1 MKKAFVF
8 DFDDTLAT
16 TDCRV
21 LVRGDRYLDRGGS
34 ICTLRSKRLCVRKL
48 TPAEFNTDV
57 LADGEEYDFS
67 EFRSAEFIRSA
78 NPTFLIHLAKEVHDS
93 GFAVYVLTARADKV
107 SWEIAEWLCGFG
119 VKPVKVHAVGSD
131 DSKVNIA
138 EEKQKVLQTLKQ
150 LFDVV
155 YFYDDDQHNVDLA
168 GQVGVKTYLV

>member
-16 TDCRV
+16 TDCKV
-21 LVRGDRYLDRGGS
+21 VVRRPRPATS
-34 ICTLRSKRLCVRKL
+34 SSWPVRWL
-48 TPAEFNTDV
+48 TPAQFNTDT
-57 LADGEEYDFS
+57 LAEGEVYDFS

-78 NPTFLIHLAKEVHDS
+78 NPTFLMALAQEVHDEGHS
-93 GFAVYVLTARADKV
+93 VYVLTARADNV
-107 SWEIAEWLCGFG
+107 ADAITDWLCGFD
-119 VKPVKVHAVGSD
+119 VKPVRVFGVGSD
-131 DSKVNIA
+131 DEKVDIPA
-138 EEKQKVLQTLKQ
+138 EKQKVLRTLNQ

>member
-21 LVRGDRYLDRGGS
+21 IVRNPIRRPESSQRRG
-34 ICTLRSKRLCVRKL
+34 LPVRKL
-48 TPAEFNTDV
+48 TPAEFNTDI
-57 LADGEEYDFS
+57 LASYEEYDFS

-78 NPTFLIHLAKEVHDS
+78 NPTFLMALAQEVHNE
-93 GFAVYVLTARADKV
+93 GHAVYVLTARSDNVADA
-107 SWEIAEWLCGFG
+107 IADWLCGFD
-119 VKPVKVHAVGSD
+119 VKPVRVFGVGSD
-131 DSKVNIA
+131 EEKVDIA
-138 EEKQKVLQTLKQ
+138 AEKQKILQTLKQ

>member
-21 LVRGDRYLDRGGS
+21 LVRRPNDAPHLPA
-34 ICTLRSKRLCVRKL
+34 RKL
-48 TPAEFNTDV
+48 TPAEFNTDA

-67 EFRSAEFIRSA
+67 EFRSSKFIHNA
-78 NPTFLIHLAKEVHDS
+78 NPTFLMALAQEVHDEGHS
-93 GFAVYVLTARADKV
+93 VYVLTARADNV
-107 SWEIAEWLCGFG
+107 ADAIATWLLGFG
-119 VKPVKVHAVGSD
+119 VKAVAVHGVGSD
-131 DSKVNIA
+131 EKKVDIA
-138 EEKQKVLQTLKQ
+138 AEKQKVLSTLKQ

-168 GQVGVKTYLV
+168 DQVGVKTYLV

>member
-1 MKKAFVF
+1 MEKAFVF

-16 TDCRV
+16 TDCKV
-21 LVRGDRYLDRGGS
+21 IVRRPNGRGTRGLP
-34 ICTLRSKRLCVRKL
+34 TRKL

-57 LADGEEYDFS
+57 LNDGEEYDFS

-78 NPTFLIHLAKEVHDS
+78 NPTFLMALAKEVHDEGHS
-93 GFAVYVLTARADKV
+93 VYVLTARADNV
-107 SWEIAEWLCGFG
+107 ADAIVDWLCGFD
-119 VKPVKVHAVGSD
+119 VKPVRVFGVGSD
-131 DSKVNIA
+131 DKKVDIPA
-138 EEKQKVLQTLKQ
+138 EKQKVLQTLNQ

>member
-16 TDCRV
+16 TECRV
-21 LVRGDRYLDRGGS
+21 LVRTRTTTGFVR
-34 ICTLRSKRLCVRKL
+34 RKL
-48 TPAEFNTDV
+48 TPAEFNTYEIEHD
-57 LADGEEYDFS
+57 EHYDFS
-67 EFRSAEFIRSA
+67 EFRSDKFIRSA
-78 NPTFLIHLAKEVHDS
+78 NPTFLIHLAKEVYDS
-93 GFAVYVLTARADKV
+93 GFAVYVLTARADNV
-107 SWEIAEWLCGFG
+107 ANAIADWLCGFG

-138 EEKQKVLQTLKQ
+138 EEKQKVLQTIKE

-168 GQVGVKTYLV
+168 DQVGVKTYLI

>member
-16 TDCRV
+16 TDCKV
-21 LVRGDRYLDRGGS
+21 LVRRRNSIGGRF
-34 ICTLRSKRLCVRKL
+34 TVRKL

-93 GFAVYVLTARADKV
+93 GFAVYVLTARADRYRGRLLNGFAV
-107 SWEIAEWLCGFG
+107 LVLNLCGCL
-119 VKPVKVHAVGSD
+119 
-131 DSKVNIA
+131 
-138 EEKQKVLQTLKQ
+138 VL
-150 LFDVV
+150 
-155 YFYDDDQHNVDLA
+155 DLI
-168 GQVGVKTYLV
+168 LRR

>member
-16 TDCRV
+16 TDCKV
-21 LVRGDRYLDRGGS
+21 LVRHRNSIGGRF
-34 ICTLRSKRLCVRKL
+34 TVRKL

-67 EFRSAEFIRSA
+67 EFRSAEFIHNA
-78 NPTFLIHLAKEVHDS
+78 NPTFLMALAQEVHDEGHS
-93 GFAVYVLTARADKV
+93 VYVLTARADNV
-107 SWEIAEWLCGFG
+107 ADAIASWLLGFG
-119 VKPVKVHAVGSD
+119 VKPVKVYGVGSD
-131 DSKVNIA
+131 DEKVDIPA
-138 EEKQKVLQTLKQ
+138 EKQKVLQTLNQ

>member
-21 LVRGDRYLDRGGS
+21 LVRRPNGRGTRG
-34 ICTLRSKRLCVRKL
+34 LPVRKL

-168 GQVGVKTYLV
+168 DQVGVKTYLV